1 MPSSYDESSKALGRN
16 RLPYRRKLQMRRSPT
31 QCYEWSGYIEVASP
45 VRGPHHSS
53 GFTSF
58 EARAARV
65 FFCPASWDAVWI
77 RSEFMFMP

>member
-1 MPSSYDESSKALGRN
+1 
-16 RLPYRRKLQMRRSPT
+16 MRRSPT
-31 QCYEWSGYIEVASP
+31 QCYEWLGYIEVASP
-45 VRGPHHSS
+45 VLGPHHSS

-77 RSEFMFMP
+77 RSELYVHAVNLRGLPKAGD